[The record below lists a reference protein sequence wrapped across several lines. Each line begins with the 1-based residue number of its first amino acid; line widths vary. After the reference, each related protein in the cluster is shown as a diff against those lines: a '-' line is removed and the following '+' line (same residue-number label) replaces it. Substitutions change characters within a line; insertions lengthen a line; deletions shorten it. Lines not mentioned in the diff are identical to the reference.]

1 MSSLSAA
8 VSLHPYFQ
16 VRPGQM
22 PAAKALLR
30 RFVAKTQ
37 TEAGNLYYG
46 FTVDGDL
53 VFCREAYRS
62 AEGVLEHLTHVGP
75 ELDEMLKLA
84 ALSRLEVHGPASEL
98 EKLRGTLAA
107 LKPAWFECECG
118 VTR

>member
-16 VRPGQM
+16 VRSGQM
-22 PAAKALLR
+22 PAARDLLR
-30 RFVAKTQ
+30 RFVAKTE

-46 FTVDGDL
+46 FTIDGDR
-53 VFCREAYRS
+53 VFCREAYGS
-62 AEGVLEHLTHVGP
+62 AESVLEHLTHVGP
-75 ELDEMLKLA
+75 ELDEMLALA
-84 ALSRLEVHGPASEL
+84 ELSRLEVHGPSAEL
-98 EKLRGTLAA
+98 AKLRGALAA